1 MSAATYLLDWI
12 GLDWIGLD
20 WIDKEEKELEY
31 GILLG
36 RWWVGLSI
44 TGIQHHTTFTS
55 LTR

>member
-1 MSAATYLLDWI
+1 LDWI

-36 RWWVGLSI
+36 RWVGLSI